1 MRLSRYDNNQTISVT
16 ALLVITVVTFA
27 VMLIPVYTN
36 SGNSLWVKISAT
48 LFPLAG
54 AVAVAAFA
62 NSLSIIKKNLM
73 LPAFF
78 VIVSMGATGYDS
90 GCWKGYACAAIILF
104 SWYMTTTL
112 QKEERCAWRVFNIM
126 AAMAAGSLISGTV
139 VAFIPFI
146 FIGLALYDRISIINI
161 SASILGAGFVY
172 AVIYALAYLTSDVAI
187 VSDYIGTLYR
197 PISILT
203 LSIYEIIFCSAIGVY
218 IIIAHIAFIARFTS
232 NSILFRHTMLFNYII
247 LFVAITLM
255 ILFNENALYE
265 PTICLLTGVTLPFYV
280 EFSKSKAETVLFY
293 TFYFILLFSFAV
305 KNFIP

>member
-1 MRLSRYDNNQTISVT
+1 MRFSRYDNNQTISVT
-16 ALLVITVVTFA
+16 ALLIITVVTF
-27 VMLIPVYTN
+27 VFMLIPVYTN
-36 SGNSLWVKISAT
+36 SGNPLWIRISAT

-54 AVAVAAFA
+54 AIAVATVA
-62 NSLSIIKKNLM
+62 NSLSIIKKNII

-78 VIVSMGATGYDS
+78 VIVSMGATRYDS
-90 GCWKGYACAAIILF
+90 GCWRGYVCATIILF

-126 AAMAAGSLISGTV
+126 AAMAIGSLISGTM

-146 FIGLALYDRISIINI
+146 FLGFALYDKINTINI

-172 AVIYALAYLTSDVAI
+172 AVIYALVYLTSDIAI
-187 VSDYIGTLYR
+187 VSEHIQTLYN
-197 PISILT
+197 PISVIK
-203 LSIYEIIFCSAIGVY
+203 LSIYEIIVCSAIGVY
-218 IIIAHIAFIARFTS
+218 IIIAYIAFIARFRS
-232 NSILFRHTMLFNYII
+232 NSILFRHTLLFNYII

-255 ILFNENALYE
+255 ILFNEKALYE

-280 EFSKSKAETVLFY
+280 EFSKSKAGIVLFY
-293 TFYFILLFSFAV
+293 TFLFLLIFSFTV